1 MTTEA
6 RKRANKKWNS
16 ENMATV
22 ACTMRKEKA
31 QEMRRYAEN
40 NGLTLAN
47 FARLAMQYCK
57 NNNINLQQEP
67 EEGNS
72 EK

>member
-31 QEMRRYAEN
+31 QEMRNYAEN

-57 NNNINLQQEP
+57 NHKIDLTA
-67 EEGNS
+67 
-72 EK
+72 EKE

>member
-31 QEMRRYAEN
+31 QEMRNYAEN

-47 FARLAMQYCK
+47 FARLSMQYCK

-67 EEGNS
+67 EEENS

>member
-31 QEMRRYAEN
+31 QEMRNYAEN

-57 NNNINLQQEP
+57 NHEIDLKT
-67 EEGNS
+67 
-72 EK
+72 EKD

>member
-31 QEMRRYAEN
+31 QEMRNYAEN

-57 NNNINLQQEP
+57 NHEIDLKT
-67 EEGNS
+67 
-72 EK
+72 EKE

>member
-22 ACTMRKEKA
+22 ACTMRKEKV
-31 QEMRRYAEN
+31 QEMRNYAEN

-47 FARLAMQYCK
+47 FARLSMQYCK
-57 NNNINLQQEP
+57 NHEINLTA
-67 EEGNS
+67 
-72 EK
+72 EKE

>member
-1 MTTEA
+1 MSTDAQKKA
-6 RKRANKKWNS
+6 RKKWNS
-16 ENMATV
+16 ENMCTV

-31 QEMRRYAEN
+31 HEIRIYAEN
-40 NGLTLAN
+40 KGLTLAN
-47 FARLAMQYCK
+47 FARLSMQYCK